1 MIPVLV
7 SLWLAGCS
15 GAGQTTD
22 PIEIMRRVG
31 CNQDRAL
38 RARLGFVYDQKLFL
52 QMRRANGR
60 PARREKRDYTV
71 TPTLR
76 GTTKTLTHFE
86 GAYWTRGRMVS
97 YDKPGYEYKSIDIDG
112 SLIDS
117 MANGLTADQDSR
129 DGIGSGLFPLRTRE
143 QQGCLFKML
152 GREDYRGRPAYR
164 IGFEPPRNSPEDS
177 GGDGACGAWKGE
189 ALIDATSY
197 QPISI
202 ETKLAWKI
210 PGMVKVLLG
219 TNIEGL
225 GFSVSYA
232 RFADGVWFPVS
243 YGAEFH
249 VRAVFFYERNLSIS
263 LENTNFRQAKTE
275 TSIQYQGAAAAPE
288 SDRPSC
294 NTTKR

>member
-15 GAGQTTD
+15 GSGQTTD
-22 PIEIMRRVG
+22 PVEIMRRVG

-38 RARLGFVYDQKLFL
+38 QARLGFVYDQKLFL
-52 QMRRANGR
+52 QMRRANGK
-60 PARREKRDYTV
+60 PARREKREYTV
-71 TPTLR
+71 TPTAK
-76 GTTKTLTHFE
+76 GTDKKLTHFE
-86 GAYWTRGRMVS
+86 GAYWAHGRMVS
-97 YDKPGYEYKSIDIDG
+97 YDKPGYEYKGVDIDG

-117 MANGLTADQDSR
+117 MANDLAGDKNSR
-129 DGIGSGLFPLRTRE
+129 DGIGNGLFPLRTRE
-143 QQGCLFKML
+143 QQGCRFKML

-164 IGFEPPRNSPEDS
+164 IRFEPPQDSPEDS
-177 GGDGACGAWKGE
+177 GDGGSCGAWKGE
-189 ALIDATSY
+189 ALIDAADY

-225 GFSVSYA
+225 GFSVSYS

-249 VRAVFFYERNLSIS
+249 VRAVFFYARNMSVS
-263 LENTNFRQAKTE
+263 LENKDFRQVKSE
-275 TSIQYQGAAAAPE
+275 TSIRYEGEAPPA
-288 SDRPSC
+288 SQPAPLPVQD
-294 NTTKR
+294 